1 MSIIKKII
9 GNTFNKSIIQYAP
22 LWTKAPDSSRTRATQ
37 AKWFYKEKEIFTTNP
52 HPRYNEESIIYTF
65 NERMD
70 YVNLE
75 QKLMKALSKLT
86 TQISN
91 TNDKS

>member
-1 MSIIKKII
+1 M
-9 GNTFNKSIIQYAP
+9 A
-22 LWTKAPDSSRTRATQ
+22 DSSRTVVLEAIR
-37 AKWFYKEKEIFTTNP
+37 KNKFEL
-52 HPRYNEESIIYTF
+52 ESRLSEQNLKIVFAIIYTF

-75 QKLMKALSKLT
+75 QKLIKALSKLT